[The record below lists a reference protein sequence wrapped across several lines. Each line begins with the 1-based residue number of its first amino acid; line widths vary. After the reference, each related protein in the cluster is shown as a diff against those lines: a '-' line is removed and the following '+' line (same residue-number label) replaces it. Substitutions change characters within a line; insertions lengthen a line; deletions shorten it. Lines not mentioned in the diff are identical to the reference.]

1 MSQLFTSGGQSI
13 GVRVIS
19 LAELGCLVGKSCEQG
34 RKVKRIRKKQCTM
47 ECFLLLQETF
57 GKFKFE
63 LLCSSIGKV
72 IEVGGGGKTQ
82 YI

>member
-1 MSQLFTSGGQSI
+1 
-13 GVRVIS
+13 
-19 LAELGCLVGKSCEQG
+19 
-34 RKVKRIRKKQCTM
+34 M